1 MERISI
7 IIPVLNEEENIQVAI
22 DSIFPSDNME
32 VIVVDGGS
40 KDRTIEVVKELGVM
54 LFHSRAGR
62 ANQMNLGAK
71 NATGDI
77 LVFLHADTR
86 LPTGFDDLIRT
97 ALGDV
102 SQFRKADAPRT
113 NKLPIAG
120 AFALEID
127 DRSRR
132 FRWVEW
138 GVKYRSRFLKMPY
151 GDQAIFLRA
160 KVFDEIGGFPD
171 LPIMEDFEL
180 MRRLQKLG
188 SVAIIEQPVIT
199 SARRWLQQGIFK
211 TTLINQLMILGYL
224 MGVDL
229 DRLVQL
235 YRLNK

>member
-7 IIPVLNEEENIQVAI
+7 IIPVLNEVKNIQVAI
-22 DSIFPSDNME
+22 DSIFPSENTE

-40 KDRTIEVVKELGVM
+40 TDGTIEVVKELGVM
-54 LFHSRAGR
+54 LFYSIAGR

-77 LVFLHADTR
+77 LVFLHADTQ
-86 LPTGFDDLIRT
+86 LPVGYDELIRAT
-97 ALGDV
+97 LGDV
-102 SQFRKADAPRT
+102 CRS
-113 NKLPIAG
+113 NEYPIAG
-120 AFALEID
+120 AFDLEID
-127 DRSRR
+127 DRSRH

-151 GDQAIFLRA
+151 GDQAIFIRA

-180 MRRLQKLG
+180 MRQLQKLG
-188 SVAIIEQPVIT
+188 PVAIIEQPVIT

-229 DRLVQL
+229 DRLVRL
-235 YRLNK
+235 YRRKK

>member
-1 MERISI
+1 MERISV
-7 IIPVLNEEENIQVAI
+7 IIPVLNEVKNIRVAI
-22 DSIFPSDNME
+22 DSIFPSDNTE

-40 KDRTIEVVKELGVM
+40 NDGTIEVVKDLGVI
-54 LFHSRAGR
+54 LLYSRAGR

-71 NATGDI
+71 NATGNI

-86 LPTGFDDLIRT
+86 LPVGFDDLIRT
-97 ALGDV
+97 TLGDV
-102 SQFRKADAPRT
+102 YRLD
-113 NKLPIAG
+113 KLPIAG
-120 AFALEID
+120 AFALKID

-188 SVAIIEQPVIT
+188 SVAIIETPVIT

-229 DRLVQL
+229 DRLVRL
-235 YRLNK
+235 YRRGK

>member
-7 IIPVLNEEENIQVAI
+7 IIPVLNEAENIRFAI
-22 DSIFPSDNME
+22 DSIFPSNNIE

-40 KDRTIEVVKELGVM
+40 IDRTIEVVKELGVI
-54 LFHSRAGR
+54 LFSSKAGR

-71 NATGDI
+71 YATGDI

-86 LPTGFDDLIRT
+86 LPAGFDDLIRT
-97 ALGDV
+97 SLGDI
-102 SQFRKADAPRT
+102 SRSDEY
-113 NKLPIAG
+113 PIAG
-120 AFALEID
+120 AFTLKID
-127 DRSRR
+127 DLSRR

-171 LPIMEDFEL
+171 MAIMEDFEL

-188 SVAIIEQPVIT
+188 SIAIIDRSVIT

-211 TTLINQLMILGYL
+211 TTLINQLMVLGYL

-229 DRLVQL
+229 DRLLKL
-235 YRLNK
+235 YRNK

>member
-7 IIPVLNEEENIQVAI
+7 IIPVLNEEENIRVAI
-22 DSIFPSDNME
+22 DSIFPSDNTE

-40 KDRTIEVVKELGVM
+40 TDGTIEVVKELGVI
-54 LFHSRAGR
+54 LISSKAGR
-62 ANQMNLGAK
+62 AAQMNLGAK

-86 LPTGFDDLIRT
+86 LPVGYDDLIRT
-97 ALGDV
+97 TLGDV
-102 SQFRKADAPRT
+102 CRSDR
-113 NKLPIAG
+113 LPITG
-120 AFALEID
+120 AFVLKID
-127 DRSRR
+127 DISRR

-229 DRLVQL
+229 DRLVRL
-235 YRLNK
+235 YRRKK

>member
-1 MERISI
+1 
-7 IIPVLNEEENIQVAI
+7 
-22 DSIFPSDNME
+22 
-32 VIVVDGGS
+32 
-40 KDRTIEVVKELGVM
+40 
-54 LFHSRAGR
+54 
-62 ANQMNLGAK
+62 MNLGAQ
-71 NATGDI
+71 NATSDI

-86 LPTGFDDLIRT
+86 LPLGYDDLIRT
-97 ALGDV
+97 ALGNICRSDRV
-102 SQFRKADAPRT
+102 
-113 NKLPIAG
+113 PIAG

-188 SVAIIEQPVIT
+188 SVAIIEEPVIT

-235 YRLNK
+235 YRRKK

>member
-102 SQFRKADAPRT
+102 YRLDSD
-113 NKLPIAG
+113 PIAG

-188 SVAIIEQPVIT
+188 SISIIEQPVIT

-235 YRLNK
+235 YRRNK

>member
-7 IIPVLNEEENIQVAI
+7 IIPVLNEVKNIRVAI
-22 DSIFPSDNME
+22 DSIFPSENTE

-40 KDRTIEVVKELGVM
+40 SDGTIEVVKELGIM
-54 LFHSRAGR
+54 LLYSTAGR
-62 ANQMNLGAK
+62 AAQMNLGAQ
-71 NATGDI
+71 NATSDI

-86 LPTGFDDLIRT
+86 LPLGYDDLIRT
-97 ALGDV
+97 ALGNICRSDRV
-102 SQFRKADAPRT
+102 
-113 NKLPIAG
+113 PIAG

-188 SVAIIEQPVIT
+188 SVAIIEEPVIT

-235 YRLNK
+235 YRRKK

>member
-1 MERISI
+1 MERISV
-7 IIPVLNEEENIQVAI
+7 IIPVLNEEENILVTI
-22 DSIFPSDNME
+22 DSIFPSDNVE

-40 KDRTIEVVKELGVM
+40 IDRTIEVVKELGVI
-54 LFHSRAGR
+54 LFASKAGR
-62 ANQMNLGAK
+62 AAQMNLGAK
-71 NATGDI
+71 YATGDI

-86 LPTGFDDLIRT
+86 LPAGFDDLIRT
-97 ALGDV
+97 TLGDICR
-102 SQFRKADAPRT
+102 SDED
-113 NKLPIAG
+113 PIAG
-120 AFALEID
+120 AFTLKID
-127 DRSRR
+127 NRSRR
-132 FRWVEW
+132 FRWLEW

-171 LPIMEDFEL
+171 MAIMEDFEL

-188 SVAIIEQPVIT
+188 SVAIIDRSVIT

-229 DRLVQL
+229 DRLVKL
-235 YRLNK
+235 YRNK

>member
-7 IIPVLNEEENIQVAI
+7 IIPVLNEVKNIRVAI
-22 DSIFPSDNME
+22 DSIFPSENTE

-40 KDRTIEVVKELGVM
+40 SDGTIEVVKELGIM
-54 LFHSRAGR
+54 LLYSTAGR
-62 ANQMNLGAK
+62 AAQMNLGAQ
-71 NATGDI
+71 NATSDI

-86 LPTGFDDLIRT
+86 LPLGYDDLIRT
-97 ALGDV
+97 ALGNICRSD
-102 SQFRKADAPRT
+102 R
-113 NKLPIAG
+113 LPIAG

-127 DRSRR
+127 DRSRH

-151 GDQAIFLRA
+151 GDQGIFLRA
-160 KVFDEIGGFPD
+160 KVFDEVGGFPD

-235 YRLNK
+235 YRRKK

>member
-1 MERISI
+1 MERISV
-7 IIPVLNEEENIQVAI
+7 IIPVLNEVKNIQVAI
-22 DSIFPSDNME
+22 DSIFPSDNVE

-40 KDRTIEVVKELGVM
+40 NDGTIEVVKDLDIM
-54 LFHSRAGR
+54 LLSSRARR
-62 ANQMNLGAK
+62 AAQMNLGAK

-86 LPTGFDDLIRT
+86 LPAGYDNLIRT

-102 SQFRKADAPRT
+102 CRSD
-113 NKLPIAG
+113 KLPIAG
-120 AFALEID
+120 AFTLEID

-160 KVFDEIGGFPD
+160 KVFDEVGGFPD

-224 MGVDL
+224 IGVDL
-229 DRLVQL
+229 DRLVRL
-235 YRLNK
+235 YRRQK

>member
-7 IIPVLNEEENIQVAI
+7 IIPVLNEAENIRFAI
-22 DSIFPSDNME
+22 DSIFPSNNIE

-40 KDRTIEVVKELGVM
+40 IDRTIEVVKELGVI
-54 LFHSRAGR
+54 LFSSKAGR

-71 NATGDI
+71 YATGDI

-86 LPTGFDDLIRT
+86 LPAGFDDLIRT
-97 ALGDV
+97 SLGDI
-102 SQFRKADAPRT
+102 SRSDED
-113 NKLPIAG
+113 PIGG
-120 AFALEID
+120 AFTLEID
-127 DRSRR
+127 DLSRR

-171 LPIMEDFEL
+171 MAIMEDFEL

-188 SVAIIEQPVIT
+188 SIAIIDRSVIT

-211 TTLINQLMILGYL
+211 TTLINQLMVLGYL

-229 DRLVQL
+229 DRLLKL
-235 YRLNK
+235 YRNK

>member
-1 MERISI
+1 MERISV
-7 IIPVLNEEENIQVAI
+7 IIPVLNEVKNIRVAI
-22 DSIFPSDNME
+22 DSIFPSENTE

-40 KDRTIEVVKELGVM
+40 SDGTIEVVKDLGIM
-54 LFHSRAGR
+54 LLYSTAGR
-62 ANQMNLGAK
+62 AQQMNLGAE

-86 LPTGFDDLIRT
+86 LPLGYDDLIRT
-97 ALGDV
+97 TLGDV
-102 SQFRKADAPRT
+102 CRSD
-113 NKLPIAG
+113 KLPIAG

-127 DRSRR
+127 DRSRH

-151 GDQAIFLRA
+151 GDQAIFLSA

-188 SVAIIEQPVIT
+188 PVAIIEQPVIT

-229 DRLVQL
+229 DRLVRL
-235 YRLNK
+235 YRRKK

>member
-7 IIPVLNEEENIQVAI
+7 IIPVLNEEENIQAAI
-22 DSIFPSDNME
+22 DSTFLSSNTE

-40 KDRTIEVVKELGVM
+40 NDRTIEVVKELGVI
-54 LFHSRAGR
+54 LFSSRAGR
-62 ANQMNLGAK
+62 AAQMNLGAK
-71 NATGDI
+71 YATGDI

-86 LPTGFDDLIRT
+86 LPAGFDDLIRT
-97 ALGDV
+97 TLGDV
-102 SQFRKADAPRT
+102 FRSG
-113 NKLPIAG
+113 KLPIAG
-120 AFALEID
+120 AFTLEID
-127 DRSRR
+127 DKSRR

-160 KVFDEIGGFPD
+160 QVFDEIGGFPD
-171 LPIMEDFEL
+171 MAIMEDFEL

-188 SVAIIEQPVIT
+188 SIAIIDRSVIT

-224 MGVDL
+224 IGVDL
-229 DRLVQL
+229 DRLVKL
-235 YRLNK
+235 YRRNK

>member
-1 MERISI
+1 MERISV
-7 IIPVLNEEENIQVAI
+7 IIPVLNEERNIRGAI
-22 DSIFPSDNME
+22 DSIFSSDNIE
-32 VIVVDGGS
+32 VIMVDGGS
-40 KDRTIEVVKELGVM
+40 IDRTIEVVKELNVM
-54 LFHSRAGR
+54 LFSSRSGR

-71 NATGDI
+71 YATGDI

-86 LPTGFDDLIRT
+86 LPAGFDDLIRT
-97 ALGDV
+97 SLGDV
-102 SQFRKADAPRT
+102 CRAG
-113 NKLPIAG
+113 NLPIAG
-120 AFALEID
+120 AFTLEID

-171 LPIMEDFEL
+171 MAIMEDFEL

-188 SVAIIEQPVIT
+188 SIAIIATPVIT

-229 DRLVQL
+229 DRLVKL
-235 YRLNK
+235 YRRNK

>member
-1 MERISI
+1 MERISV
-7 IIPVLNEEENIQVAI
+7 IIPVLNESNNIRVAI
-22 DSIFPSDNME
+22 DSIFPSDNTE

-40 KDRTIEVVKELGVM
+40 TDGTIEVVKDLGIM
-54 LFHSRAGR
+54 LLYSKAGR

-71 NATGDI
+71 NATGNI

-86 LPTGFDDLIRT
+86 LPVGYDDLIRT

-102 SQFRKADAPRT
+102 CRSD
-113 NKLPIAG
+113 KLPIAG
-120 AFALEID
+120 AFALKID
-127 DRSRR
+127 DLSRR

-151 GDQAIFLRA
+151 GDQAIFLSA

-224 MGVDL
+224 IGVDL
-229 DRLVQL
+229 DRLVRL
-235 YRLNK
+235 YRL

>member
-7 IIPVLNEEENIQVAI
+7 IIPVLNEEENIRVAI
-22 DSIFPSDNME
+22 DSIFPSENTE

-40 KDRTIEVVKELGVM
+40 KDRTIEVVKDLDIM

-62 ANQMNLGAK
+62 AAQMNLGAK

-86 LPTGFDDLIRT
+86 LPVGFDDLIRT

-102 SQFRKADAPRT
+102 SRSD
-113 NKLPIAG
+113 KLPIAG
-120 AFALEID
+120 AFALKID

-171 LPIMEDFEL
+171 MAIMEDFEL
-180 MRRLQKLG
+180 MRRLQRLG
-188 SVAIIEQPVIT
+188 SVAVIEQPVIT

-235 YRLNK
+235 YRRKK